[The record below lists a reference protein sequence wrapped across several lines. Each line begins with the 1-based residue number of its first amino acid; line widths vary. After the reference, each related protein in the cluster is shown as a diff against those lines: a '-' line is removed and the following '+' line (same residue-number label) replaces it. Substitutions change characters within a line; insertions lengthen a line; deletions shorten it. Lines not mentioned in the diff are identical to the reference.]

1 MEHRHRAGRRPATA
15 ALVRTNLGEYLTGSP
30 FIDELVVDGWQL
42 DAQGMLAIPMK
53 PGLGIQIN
61 FDALE
66 EYTGKRF
73 DPKTLLCEQ
82 EISKAE
88 GPRLDYGSSW
98 PRYDAC
104 LNRWLS

>member
-1 MEHRHRAGRRPATA
+1 MLSEYARENGIRLIPHGWNTAIGLAADLQLAA
-15 ALVRTNLGEYLTGSP
+15 ALVPTNLGEYLTGSP

-66 EYTGKRF
+66 EYTGKSF
-73 DPKTLLCEQ
+73 DPKTVALRTGDQ
-82 EISKAE
+82 
-88 GPRLDYGSSW
+88 
-98 PRYDAC
+98 
-104 LNRWLS
+104 